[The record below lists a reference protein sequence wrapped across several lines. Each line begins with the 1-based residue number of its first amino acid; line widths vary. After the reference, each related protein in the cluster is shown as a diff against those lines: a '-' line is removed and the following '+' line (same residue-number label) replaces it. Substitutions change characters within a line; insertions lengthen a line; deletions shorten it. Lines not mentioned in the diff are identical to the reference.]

1 MGSHVEE
8 LCKLFAL
15 QKKRLGYG
23 LGRGFGVLRLDSAL
37 WQARLDE
44 CGAEPSGWRG
54 MRCVG
59 WVAV

>member
-1 MGSHVEE
+1 MAGGH
-8 LCKLFAL
+8 
-15 QKKRLGYG
+15 
-23 LGRGFGVLRLDSAL
+23 GVRRLDAAL

-59 WVAV
+59 LGRGFGWGMVGDVIEHQS